1 MVWIKR
7 VYDLPEKDDGI
18 RFLVDRLWPRGMKKE
33 ALQLG
38 GWLRDVA
45 PSDGLRRWFAHDPAK
60 WKEFQRRYWE
70 ELDANPEAWRPLLE
84 AARRG
89 NATFLYSAHD
99 AEHNNAAALEAYLE
113 ERMAEVGQKEEKWLR
128 NQ

>member
-1 MVWIKR
+1 M
-7 VYDLPEKDDGI
+7 D
-18 RFLVDRLWPRGMKKE
+18 
-33 ALQLG
+33 
-38 GWLRDVA
+38 GWLKEVA

-89 NATFLYSAHD
+89 NATFLYSARD
-99 AEHNNAAALEAYLE
+99 AEHNNSMAIKAYLE
-113 ERMAEVGQKEEKWLR
+113 GRMAEVGRERKVDK
-128 NQ
+128 

>member
-18 RFLVDRLWPRGMKKE
+18 RFLVDRLWPRGLKKE
-33 ALQLG
+33 ALRVD
-38 GWLRDVA
+38 GWLKEVA

-89 NATFLYSAHD
+89 NATFLYSARD
-99 AEHNNAAALEAYLE
+99 AEHNNSMAIKAYLE
-113 ERMAEVGQKEEKWLR
+113 GRMAEVGRERKVDK
-128 NQ
+128 